1 MARTLELDTITEP
14 GNSGTA
20 NITLSSNTTTTMPLV
35 DINGGAIDATTLGAG
50 TPSSVAATTLT
61 TSGNATF
68 GDAIGD
74 ATTVTGTLTV
84 TRAAALNDN
93 VSLGTSS
100 LDVITVAGTTTIN
113 AVSGCNTVV
122 GAADGNQTI
131 DIASHDL
138 VDGG

>member
-14 GNSGTA
+14 SNSGTA

-35 DINGGAIDATTLGAG
+35 DINGGAIDGTTLGAG

-61 TSGNATF
+61 ASGNATF
-68 GDAIGD
+68 GDSATD

-93 VSLGTSS
+93 VTIGTSS
-100 LDVITVAGTTTIN
+100 
-113 AVSGCNTVV
+113 
-122 GAADGNQTI
+122 
-131 DIASHDL
+131 
-138 VDGG
+138 